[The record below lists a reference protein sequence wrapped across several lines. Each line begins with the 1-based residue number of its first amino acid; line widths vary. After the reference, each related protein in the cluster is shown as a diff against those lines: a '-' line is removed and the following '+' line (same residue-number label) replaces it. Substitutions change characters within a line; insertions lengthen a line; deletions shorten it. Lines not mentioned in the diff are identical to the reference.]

1 MQHEELSVDTCKTR
15 IISRKACPERSR
27 RDAKHVLRRRR
38 GRKEKQYKISN
49 LAFLAPWREEYPSAI
64 KNSRLS
70 RKFESR
76 WQCQVTHNKPED
88 PFSLSNLLKS
98 GHAVDN
104 RESRTRL
111 EVTRGRPSIF
121 PFCFSS
127 AFFRCWLIHF
137 RYNMNLPTS

>member
-15 IISRKACPERSR
+15 IISRK
-27 RDAKHVLRRRR
+27 DAKRRRR
-38 GRKEKQYKISN
+38 GRKEKQYKFSN
-49 LAFLAPWREEYPSAI
+49 LAFLAPWREEYPSPI
-64 KNSRLS
+64 KNSRFS

-88 PFSLSNLLKS
+88 PFSLSNRLKS

-111 EVTRGRPSIF
+111 EVIRGRPSNISF
-121 PFCFSS
+121 LLLQRILQLLAYRLQIQYEFTYK
-127 AFFRCWLIHF
+127 L
-137 RYNMNLPTS
+137 NN